1 MILGW
6 QNMFG
11 AVLFCRSLF
20 VPYFSY
26 LLDGCVQIL
35 TRGQKVAEAE
45 MSKPKKKQKR
55 LTTQG
60 TTASAELS
68 WAEWHLRQLVL
79 SSFHKCFLYDTVG
92 YLDAAKFQVS

>member
-1 MILGW
+1 
-6 QNMFG
+6 MFV

-45 MSKPKKKQKR
+45 VSKPKKKQKR